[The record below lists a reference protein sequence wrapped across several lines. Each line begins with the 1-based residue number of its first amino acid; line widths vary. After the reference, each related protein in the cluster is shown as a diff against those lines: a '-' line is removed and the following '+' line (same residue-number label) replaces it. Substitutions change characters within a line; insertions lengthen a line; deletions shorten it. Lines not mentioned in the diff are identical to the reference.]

1 MSGRVGS
8 ITTDIIADGLVLNM
22 DPANRASTIPS
33 TSTDKTFNT
42 IDLSQSGSIITDATW
57 QAGSNPTFDFD
68 GSDGYIDT
76 NFTIDNSYSE
86 LTLSAWINYTNFNG
100 SYPAVMGQWVNN
112 SFSNSTWLMY
122 VWPTAKINTLF
133 STGGSYVQAGYN
145 TALSAGVWYNITTTW
160 DGSIIKQYINATQD
174 GSTPSLASLN
184 NGASTMLI
192 GSWKNAAQSGIQLA
206 LNGEI
211 GPIQIYNRGLS
222 ANEVLHNYNALKGR
236 FGL

>member
-8 ITTDIIADGLVLNM
+8 ITTAIIADGLVFNM
-22 DPANRASTIPS
+22 DAANRASTIPS
-33 TSTDKTFNT
+33 TSTTKTLNT
-42 IDLSQSGSIITDATW
+42 LNLSQSGSIITDATW

-68 GSDGYIDT
+68 GSDGYINT

-86 LTLSAWINYTNFNG
+86 LTLSAWVNYTNFNG
-100 SYPAVMGQWVNN
+100 SYPAVMGQWVN
-112 SFSNSTWLMY
+112 SNFLDSTWLMY
-122 VWPTAKINTLF
+122 VWPTGKINTIF
-133 STGGSYVQAGYN
+133 TSGDHYVQAGYN
-145 TALSAGVWYNITTTW
+145 TALSTGVWYNITTTW
-160 DGSIIKQYINATQD
+160 DGSIVKQYINATQD

-192 GSWKNAAQSGIQLA
+192 GAWLNNAQSGIQLA

-211 GPIQIYNRGLS
+211 GPIQVYDRGLS

-236 FGL
+236 FA

>member
-1 MSGRVGS
+1 MRMGS
-8 ITTDIIADGLVLNM
+8 ITTDIVSDGLVFNM
-22 DPANRASTIPS
+22 DAANRASTIPS
-33 TSTDKTFNT
+33 TSTTKTFNT
-42 IDLSQSGSIITDATW
+42 LNLSQSGSIITDATW

-122 VWPTAKINTLF
+122 VWPTAKINTIF
-133 STGGSYVQAGYN
+133 ASGGHYVQAGYN
-145 TALSAGVWYNITTTW
+145 TALSAGVCYNITTTW
-160 DGSIIKQYINATQD
+160 DGSIVKQYINATQD
-174 GSTPSLASLN
+174 GSTPSLTSLN

-192 GSWKNAAQSGIQLA
+192 GAWLNNAQSGIQLA

-211 GPIQIYNRGLS
+211 GSIQVYDRGLS
-222 ANEVLHNYNALKGR
+222 AAEVLHNYNALKSR

>member
-8 ITTDIIADGLVLNM
+8 ITTDIIADGLIFNM
-22 DPANRASTIPS
+22 DAANRASTIPS
-33 TSTDKTFNT
+33 PATTKAFNT
-42 IDLSQSGSIITDATW
+42 INLSQSGSIITDATW
-57 QAGSNPTFDFD
+57 QAGSNPTFNFD
-68 GSDGYIDT
+68 GSDGYINT

-100 SYPAVMGQWVNN
+100 TYPGVMGQWVNN
-112 SFSNSTWLMY
+112 SFANSTWLMY
-122 VWPTAKINTLF
+122 VWPTGKINTIF
-133 STGGSYVQAGYN
+133 ASGGSYVQAGNAY
-145 TALSAGVWYNITTTW
+145 ALTTGVWYNITTTW
-160 DGSIIKQYINATQD
+160 DGSIVKQYINATQD

-192 GSWKNAAQSGIQLA
+192 GAWMNQAQSGIQLA

-211 GPIQIYNRGLS
+211 GPIQVYDRALS
-222 ANEVLHNYNALKGR
+222 ANEVLHNYNALRGR